1 MASTAKIQERI
12 ADIVGRP
19 YNVRF
24 EEIKW
29 VMDQLGASERSTKH
43 TRMFTLPGHRFTVNE
58 HSNGK
63 STVPKYSVD
72 NFRNLMIELG
82 LYD

>member
-43 TRMFTLPGHRFTVNE
+43 TRMFKLGGRRLMVNE

-63 STVPKYSVD
+63 DTVPKYSVD
-72 NFRNLMIELG
+72 DFRDLMVELG
-82 LYD
+82 LY

>member
-1 MASTAKIQERI
+1 MASTAKIQEKI

-29 VMDQLGASERSTKH
+29 VMDQLGASERLTKH
-43 TRMFTLPGHRFTVNE
+43 ARLFSLSGRRLFINE
-58 HSNGK
+58 HNNGK
-63 STVPKYSVD
+63 DTVPKYSVD
-72 NFRNLMIELG
+72 DFRDLMIELD
-82 LYD
+82 LY

>member
-1 MASTAKIQERI
+1 MASTAKIQEKI

-19 YNVRF
+19 HNVRF

-43 TRMFTLPGHRFTVNE
+43 TRLFKLHGRRVVINE
-58 HSNGK
+58 HNNGK
-63 STVPKYSVD
+63 DTVPRYSVD

-82 LYD
+82 LCD

>member
-1 MASTAKIQERI
+1 MASTAKIQEKI
-12 ADIVGRP
+12 ADIIGRS

-43 TRMFTLPGHRFTVNE
+43 ARLFSLGGRRLFINE
-58 HSNGK
+58 HNNGK
-63 STVPKYSVD
+63 DTVPKYSVD
-72 NFRNLMIELG
+72 DFRDLMIDLD
-82 LYD
+82 LY

>member
-1 MASTAKIQERI
+1 MASTAKIQEKI

-29 VMDQLGASERSTKH
+29 VMDQLGASPRSAKH
-43 TRMFTLPGHRFTVNE
+43 GRLFRLQGHRLMINE
-58 HSNGK
+58 HNNGK
-63 STVPKYSVD
+63 DTVPKYSVD
-72 NFRNLMIELG
+72 DFRDLMIDLG
-82 LYD
+82 LY

>member
-1 MASTAKIQERI
+1 MASTAKIQEKI
-12 ADIVGRP
+12 ADIVSPP

-43 TRMFTLPGHRFTVNE
+43 ARLFRLGGRRLMINE
-58 HSNGK
+58 HNNGK
-63 STVPKYSVD
+63 DTVPKYSVD
-72 NFRNLMIELG
+72 DFRNLMIELG
-82 LYD
+82 LC